1 MKIIYTDGAC
11 SGNPGPGGWATL
23 IFTENKLQKVLAG
36 FQADTT
42 NNRMEIIAALSGLKQ
57 LKPGEAATIF
67 TDSQYLRNGITTW
80 LFNWKRKNWL
90 TADKKPVKNQELWH
104 ELDAL
109 NHPGIAW
116 KYVAGHSDNLYN
128 EICDRLARKMIAVK
142 GKAIDL
148 NTEFE
153 KQYRQLQKK

>member
-57 LKPGEAATIF
+57 LKPGETATIF

-104 ELDAL
+104 ELDVL
-109 NHPGIAW
+109 NHPGITW
-116 KYVAGHSDNLYN
+116 NYVAGHSDNLYN
-128 EICDRLARKMIAVK
+128 EICDRLARKMIAVS

-148 NTEFE
+148 NAEF
-153 KQYRQLQKK
+153 KKHYWQLQKK